1 MRVMLKLDYKPLDA
15 AILAALASRPKTFA
29 EFAYGG
35 HVYDEARSLGDAF
48 GDPRV
53 KPSWRFVD
61 SRLQALRK
69 AGKIRFVGPKE
80 GWVVVQQKAPH
91 AT

>member
-15 AILAALASRPKTFA
+15 AILASLASRTKTFT

-35 HVYDEARSLGDAF
+35 PVYDEARSLEAAF
-48 GDPRV
+48 GDPKV
-53 KPSWRFVD
+53 KPGWRFVD

-91 AT
+91 AS